1 MTQNY
6 IRQIEFI
13 RQTNYF
19 NFEVTMF
26 EFTKDLSFFSIPNIH
41 VSKTSVFHRTGN
53 MGTLLPKKLRKSKL
67 CTYILLFL
75 LLSFFTMKLIFMK
88 RNYIGQ
94 IVIQIFIVT
103 KTFCS
108 VKHFWINPNFE
119 VPVFEF
125 VFGSHKHACF

>member
-75 LLSFFTMKLIFMK
+75 LIIKLFYNETNFYEAKLYWANCHSDIYCYKDLGKQVNLS
-88 RNYIGQ
+88 Q
-94 IVIQIFIVT
+94 
-103 KTFCS
+103 
-108 VKHFWINPNFE
+108 
-119 VPVFEF
+119 
-125 VFGSHKHACF
+125 